1 MLLCMFSLNVEL
13 NAQNLNIRGKVIDSD
28 GNALPG
34 AVIRIQGT
42 ATGVSSDDDGDYV
55 FNNVPQGSIL
65 EFILVGYV
73 TQEIKASGDK
83 TLINAILLAEAQSL
97 DEVTVVAFGTQKKGS
112 VIGSITTVN
121 PAELKIPAS
130 NLTTAMAGRMA
141 GLISYQRS
149 GEPGLDNAE
158 FFIRGVTTFGYKKD
172 PLILIDNSEST
183 ANELARLQPD
193 DISSFSIMKDATAT
207 ALYGSRG
214 ANGVILIT
222 TKSGVEGPAKISV
235 RYEETFSQPTSLPEL
250 ADPITYMNL
259 HNEAFLTR
267 KLNPTPYTQDKIFN
281 SADPNRN
288 PYVYP
293 VTDWYDILFKD
304 VTNNRR
310 LNFSASGGGK
320 IARYYTAAS
329 IIRDNGILNVDKR
342 NNFNSNVSLNRYTLR
357 SNVNINLTKTTEI
370 IARLSGAFDNYHGP
384 MNGGADVFKK
394 VMNTNPVLFP
404 PYYAPDRNNE
414 LTKHILFGNVS
425 NGAGGFYNNP
435 YADMV
440 RGYKDQNTT
449 DISVQF
455 ELKQDLS
462 FITEGLS
469 IRGMFNTS
477 HTGAFDISRAYDAYY
492 YTIPYGG
499 YDKYKDEY
507 TLYPLNE
514 GKEWLSFTEGEKT
527 MTTAVYFESAL
538 NWARTFG
545 KHELGGLLVYTMR
558 ESKQTQAQN
567 GTNLQLSLPYRNI
580 GLAGRATYAFDG
592 RYLFEFNFGY
602 NGSERFSAN
611 ERFGFFPSAGLG
623 WVVSNE
629 AFWGDGIRSVV
640 NNLKLKGTYGLVGND
655 AIGDASK
662 RFYYI
667 SEVDMNLSLSG
678 FGTYGNYRGESNTGG
693 VNVRRYA
700 NESITWEI
708 ARKLNLA
715 LELGLFKK
723 IDLQVD
729 VWREHRT
736 NILMAR
742 SSIPPTMGLGS
753 VTMDANVGE
762 AESSG
767 IDISLNINHSF
778 NKDFWISSLSNF
790 TYATSK
796 YLVYEE
802 PDYPGAPWKLH
813 RNYAINQGR
822 GYIAERLFV
831 DDEEVRNSPEQF
843 GEYLGG
849 DIKYMD
855 LNGDGRI
862 TELDEAPI
870 GYPTSPE
877 IIYGFGVSTGYKGF
891 DFSFFFQGLARE
903 SFWIDTQATAPF
915 IDGQRSLLKVYADS
929 YWSED
934 NRDAYALWPRLSPNI
949 VTNNNGK
956 INDRQIVS
964 TWFMRDGTF
973 LRLKSV
979 EIGYTLPAKITSKAK
994 MNTFRIYASGL
1005 NLLCFSKFKLWDPE
1019 MAGNGLGYPVQRVFN
1034 IGVQLAF

>member
-1 MLLCMFSLNVEL
+1 LLPALFLSVGL
-13 NAQNLNIRGKVIDSD
+13 NAQNINIKGKVIDSE
-28 GNALPG
+28 GNSLS
-34 AVIRIQGT
+34 GT
-42 ATGVSSDDDGDYV
+42 AILIKGTTIGTTSNDDGDYTL
-55 FNNVPQGSIL
+55 NNVPKGSVL
-65 EFILVGYV
+65 EFILVGFV
-73 TQEIKASGDK
+73 TQEIKVAGDK
-83 TLINAILLAEAQSL
+83 TIINAILTESSESL
-97 DEVTVVAFGTQKKGS
+97 EEVTVVAFGTQKKES
-112 VIGSITTVN
+112 VIASITTIN
-121 PAELKIPAS
+121 PNELKIPAS
-130 NLTTAMAGRMA
+130 NLTTAMAGRLA
-141 GLISYQRS
+141 GLIAYQRS

-172 PLILIDNSEST
+172 PLILIDNNESSSS
-183 ANELARLQPD
+183 ELARMQPD
-193 DISSFSIMKDATAT
+193 EIASFSIMKDATAT

-222 TKSGVEGPAKISV
+222 TKSGSEGPAKINV
-235 RYEETFSQPTSLPEL
+235 RYEETLSQPTRLPEL

-267 KLNPTPYTQDKIFN
+267 KLNPTPYTQNKIVN
-281 SADPNRN
+281 TTDPNRN

-293 VTDWYDILFKD
+293 MTDWYGAMFKD
-304 VTNNRR
+304 FSSNRH

-320 IARYYTAAS
+320 IARYYAAAS
-329 IIRDNGILNVDKR
+329 VISDNGVLNVDKR

-370 IARLSGAFDNYHGP
+370 VARLSGAFDNYHGP
-384 MNGGADVFKK
+384 MNGGADVFKQ

-414 LTKHILFGNVS
+414 LTKHILFGNAL
-425 NGAGGFYNNP
+425 NGSGGFYNNP

-477 HTGAFDISRAYDAYY
+477 HNSSFDISRAYNAYY

-499 YDKYKDEY
+499 YDKYRDEY

-514 GKEWLSFTEGEKT
+514 GTEWLSFTEGAKN
-527 MTTAVYFESAL
+527 MNTAVYFESSI

-545 KHELGGLLVYTMR
+545 KHELGALLVYNMR
-558 ESKQTQAQN
+558 EAKQTQAQG

-592 RYLFEFNFGY
+592 RYLAELNFGY
-602 NGSERFSAN
+602 NGTERFSKN

-623 WVVSNE
+623 WLISNE
-629 AFWGDGIRSVV
+629 AFWEGLRKTV

-667 SEVDMNLSLSG
+667 SQVNMNLGLSG
-678 FGTYGNYRGESNTGG
+678 FGTYGAYRGESTAGG
-693 VNVRRYA
+693 VNVERYA
-700 NESITWEI
+700 NENITWEI
-708 ARKLNLA
+708 AKKMNLA
-715 LELGLFKK
+715 LELGLFGK
-723 IDLQVD
+723 IDLQAD
-729 VWREHRT
+729 IWREHRT
-736 NILMAR
+736 NILMSR
-742 SSIPPTMGLGS
+742 SSIPATMGLGS
-753 VTMDANVGE
+753 VTMDANIGE

-790 TYATSK
+790 TYSTSK
-796 YLVYEE
+796 FLIYEE

-813 RNYAINQGR
+813 KNYAINQGR
-822 GYIAERLFV
+822 GLIAERLFI
-831 DDEEVRNSPEQF
+831 DEDEIRNSPSQF
-843 GEYLGG
+843 GEYMAG

-855 LNGDGRI
+855 LNNDGRI

-877 IIYGFGVSTGYKGF
+877 IVYGFGISTGYKNF

-903 SFWIDTQATAPF
+903 SFWIDPAATAPF
-915 IDGQRSLLKVYADS
+915 IDGQRALLKVYADD

-934 NRDAYALWPRLSPNI
+934 SRNEYALWPRLSPNL
-949 VTNNNGK
+949 VSNNN
-956 INDRQIVS
+956 RTS
-964 TWFMRDGTF
+964 TWFMRDGSF

-979 EIGYTLPAKITSKAK
+979 ELGYSLPQKLISRVK
-994 MNTFRIYASGL
+994 MNTLRFYVSGL
-1005 NLLCFSKFKLWDPE
+1005 NLLCFSSFKLWDPE

-1034 IGVQLAF
+1034 IGLQVAF

>member
-1 MLLCMFSLNVEL
+1 MFAFS
-13 NAQNLNIRGKVIDSD
+13 
-28 GNALPG
+28 
-34 AVIRIQGT
+34 QGT
-42 ATGVSSDDDGDYV
+42 RITGTVFDDSGPLSGVAVLIKGTTQGVASDDNGEFAIVVPNDTVTLRFV
-55 FNNVPQGSIL
+55 FSGYRDEEVKVGQRKIL
-65 EFILVGYV
+65 AVQMTEE
-73 TQEIKASGDK
+73 TTE
-83 TLINAILLAEAQSL
+83 L
-97 DEVTVVAFGTQKKGS
+97 DEVTVVAFGTQKKES
-112 VIGSITTVN
+112 VVASITTVN
-121 PAELKIPAS
+121 PGELKIPAS
-130 NLTTAMAGRMA
+130 NLTTALAGRMA

-158 FFIRGVTTFGYKKD
+158 FFIRGVTTFGYKQD
-172 PLILIDNSEST
+172 PLILIDNNESSS
-183 ANELARLQPD
+183 NELARMQPD
-193 DISSFSIMKDATAT
+193 EIASFSIMKDATAT

-222 TKSGVEGPAKISV
+222 TKSGAEGPAKINV
-235 RYEETFSQPTSLPEL
+235 RYEEIFSQPTSLPEL

-267 KLNPTPYTQDKIFN
+267 KLNPTPYTQDKIAN
-281 SADPNRN
+281 STNPNRN

-293 VTDWYDILFKD
+293 VTDWYDILFKN
-304 VTNNRR
+304 VTNNRH

-320 IARYYTAAS
+320 IARYYAAAS
-329 IIRDNGILNVDKR
+329 VIRDNGVLNVDKR

-357 SNVNINLTKTTEI
+357 SNININLTKTTEM

-384 MNGGADVFKK
+384 MNGGAAVFNQ

-404 PYYAPDRNNE
+404 PYYAPDKNNE
-414 LTKHILFGNVS
+414 LTEHILFGNARNSS
-425 NGAGGFYNNP
+425 NNFYNNP

-449 DISVQF
+449 NISVQF

-469 IRGMFNTS
+469 IRGLFNTNHNGS
-477 HTGAFDISRAYDAYY
+477 FDISRAYNAYY

-514 GKEWLSFTEGEKT
+514 GKEWLSFTEGAKT
-527 MTTAVYFESAL
+527 MTTAVYFEAAL
-538 NWARTFG
+538 NWSRAFD

-558 ESKQTQAQN
+558 ESKQTQAQG

-580 GLAGRATYAFDG
+580 GLAGRLTYAFDG
-592 RYLFEFNFGY
+592 RYLAEFNFGY
-602 NGSERFSAN
+602 NGSERFSKN

-623 WVVSNE
+623 WAVSKE
-629 AFWGDGIRSVV
+629 SFWDGIRDVV
-640 NNLKLKGTYGLVGND
+640 NNLKIRGTYGLVGND
-655 AIGDASK
+655 AIGDANK

-667 SEVDMNLSLSG
+667 SQVNMNLGLSG
-678 FGTYGNYRGESNTGG
+678 FGTYGSYRGEGSGGG
-693 VNVRRYA
+693 VNVERYA
-700 NESITWEI
+700 NENITWEI
-708 ARKLNLA
+708 AKKLNLA
-715 LELGLFKK
+715 LELGFFGK
-723 IDLQVD
+723 IDLQAD
-729 VWREHRT
+729 LWKEHRT

-742 SSIPPTMGLGS
+742 SSIPATMGIGN
-753 VTMDANVGE
+753 VTMDANIGE

-790 TYATSK
+790 TYSTSK
-796 YLVYEE
+796 FLVYEE
-802 PDYPGAPWKLH
+802 PDYPNAPWKLH
-813 RNYAINQGR
+813 RDYAINQGR
-822 GYIAERLFV
+822 GFIAERLFID
-831 DDEEVRNSPEQF
+831 DDEIRNSPEQF
-843 GEYLGG
+843 GTYLAG

-862 TELDEAPI
+862 TELDQAPI

-877 IIYGFGVSTGYKGF
+877 IVYGFGVSTGYKGF

-903 SFWIDTQATAPF
+903 SFWINPSATAPF
-915 IDGQRSLLKVYADS
+915 IDGQRALLKTYADS
-929 YWSED
+929 HWSED
-934 NRDAYALWPRLSPNI
+934 KRDAYALWPRLSPNI

-956 INDRQIVS
+956 LNGQDIIS
-964 TWFMRDGTF
+964 TWFMRDGSF

-979 EIGYTLPAKITSKAK
+979 EIGYSLPNKIISKAK
-994 MNTFRIYASGL
+994 MSTFRIYASGL

-1034 IGVQLAF
+1034 IGVQIAF

>member
-1 MLLCMFSLNVEL
+1 LQFVYGGYRTE
-13 NAQNLNIRGKVIDSD
+13 NLKVGQRKII
-28 GNALPG
+28 
-34 AVIRIQGT
+34 AVRMSEET
-42 ATGVSSDDDGDYV
+42 T
-55 FNNVPQGSIL
+55 
-65 EFILVGYV
+65 E
-73 TQEIKASGDK
+73 
-83 TLINAILLAEAQSL
+83 L
-97 DEVTVVAFGTQKKGS
+97 DEVTVVAFGTQKKES
-112 VIGSITTVN
+112 VIASITTVN
-121 PAELKIPAS
+121 PSELKIPTS

-172 PLILIDNSEST
+172 PLILIDNNEST
-183 ANELARLQPD
+183 SNELARLQPD
-193 DISSFSIMKDATAT
+193 EIASFSIMKDATAT

-222 TKSGVEGPAKISV
+222 TKSGVEGPSKISV
-235 RYEETFSQPTSLPEL
+235 RYEEIFSAPTRLPEL

-267 KLNPTPYTQDKIFN
+267 RLNPTPYTQDKIIN
-281 SADPNRN
+281 SMDSNRN

-293 VTDWYDILFKD
+293 VTDWYKTLFKD
-304 VTNNRR
+304 FSNNRH
-310 LNFSASGGGK
+310 LNFSAAGGGK
-320 IARYYTAAS
+320 ITKYYVAAS
-329 IIRDNGILNVDKR
+329 VIRDNGVLNVDKR

-357 SNVNINLTKTTEI
+357 SNININLTKTTEV

-384 MNGGADVFKK
+384 MNGGADVFNK

-404 PYYAPDRNNE
+404 PFYAPDKNNE
-414 LTKHILFGNVS
+414 LTKHILFGNAT
-425 NGAGGFYNNP
+425 NGSGGFYNNP

-440 RGYKDQNTT
+440 RGYKDQNITN
-449 DISVQF
+449 ISVQF
-455 ELKQDLS
+455 ELKQDLG

-477 HTGAFDISRAYDAYY
+477 HNGSFDISRAYNAYY

-514 GKEWLSFTEGEKT
+514 GTEWLSFTEGTKT
-527 MTTAVYFESAL
+527 MTTAIYFESTL
-538 NWARTFG
+538 NWSRTFG
-545 KHELGGLLVYTMR
+545 KHELGALLVYTMR
-558 ESKQTQAQN
+558 ESKQTQAQG

-592 RYLFEFNFGY
+592 RYLVELNFGY
-602 NGSERFSAN
+602 NGSERFSEN

-629 AFWGDGIRSVV
+629 AFWGDGLRKVI
-640 NNLKLKGTYGLVGND
+640 NNLKVKGTYGLVGND

-667 SEVDMNLSLSG
+667 SEVNMNLGLSG
-678 FGTYGNYRGESNTGG
+678 FGTYGTYRGEGSSGG
-693 VNVRRYA
+693 VNVIRYA
-700 NESITWEI
+700 NENITWEI
-708 ARKLNLA
+708 AKKLNLA
-715 LELGLFKK
+715 LEFGLFKK

-729 VWREHRT
+729 LWKEHRT
-736 NILMAR
+736 NILMGR
-742 SSIPPTMGLGS
+742 SSIPATMGLGS
-753 VTMDANVGE
+753 VTMDANIGE

-813 RNYAINQGR
+813 KNYAINQER
-822 GYIAERLFV
+822 GYIAERLFI
-831 DDEEVRNSPEQF
+831 DEDEVRNSPEQF
-843 GEYLGG
+843 GDNTYMAG

-862 TELDEAPI
+862 GDLDVAPI
-870 GYPTSPE
+870 GYPKSPE
-877 IIYGFGVSTGYKGF
+877 IVYGFGVSTGYRGF

-903 SFWIDTQATAPF
+903 SFWINPSATAPF
-915 IDGQRSLLKVYADS
+915 IDGQRALLNVYANN

-934 NRDAYALWPRLSPNI
+934 HRDPYAIWPRLSPNI
-949 VTNNNGK
+949 VNNN
-956 INDRQIVS
+956 NRTS
-964 TWFMRDGTF
+964 TWFMRDGSF

-979 EIGYTLPAKITSKAK
+979 EIGYTLPEKITSKIK

-1005 NLLCFSKFKLWDPE
+1005 NLLNFSKFNLWDPE
-1019 MAGNGLGYPVQRVFN
+1019 MAGNGLGYPIQRVYN